1 MQNPRI
7 LSAEILRK
15 ILEDKVFFSDLKEQ
29 VKEENR
35 AFINQLVLGALRYFV
50 PLNKILARFIK
61 KKIPHKHRLA
71 NYLLILAVYEL
82 TDMKTPQY
90 AVLNATVGNIR
101 AVSDSFLARMANAVL
116 RNVCKD
122 LENIKADMA
131 QISKIPPE
139 FEKIL
144 KGYEKEQI
152 KKIADCL
159 AEPAP
164 VDLTVK
170 ENHKTW
176 AEKLN
181 AEILPNGS
189 LRLEGLKKVSKAEG
203 FAEGCWWVQDVAA
216 SLPVLIAGNLKGK
229 TVADLCA
236 APGGKTA
243 QLALTAD
250 KVYAFD
256 ISASRLERLKENMA
270 RLNLSEK
277 VETINA
283 DVAEYC
289 EKNPQQKFD
298 VILLDAPCSATG
310 TMRRHPEVLHIKTQK
325 DVEAQILEQRRLL
338 KAATG
343 SLKKGGILIYSVCSI
358 AKAEGEEQIKWF
370 LKEFADF
377 KIIPAKEDEIS
388 AFGVWSDCLIDE
400 SGAVRTLPFYEQN
413 IGGMD
418 AFFICK
424 LQKIN

>member
-35 AFINQLVLGALRYFV
+35 AFVNQLVLGALRYFA

-71 NYLLILAVYEL
+71 KYLLILAVYEL

-90 AVLNATVGNIR
+90 AVLNTTVKNIR
-101 AVSDSFLARMANAVL
+101 TVSDSFLARMANAVL

-122 LENIKADMA
+122 LENIKSDMA
-131 QISKIPPE
+131 QICKIPPE

-159 AEPAP
+159 SAPAP

-189 LRLEGLKKVSKAEG
+189 LRLEGLKKVSKTEG
-203 FAEGCWWVQDVAA
+203 FVEGCWWVQDVAA
-216 SLPVLIAGNLKGK
+216 SLPALTAGNLCGK

-250 KVYAFD
+250 KVFAFD
-256 ISASRLERLKENMA
+256 ISALRIERLKENMA

-277 VETINA
+277 VETICA
-283 DVAEYC
+283 DAAEYC

-310 TMRRHPEVLHIKTQK
+310 TMRRHPEVLHIKTME
-325 DVEAQILEQRRLL
+325 DVKAQVSEQRKLL
-338 KAATG
+338 KAAAN
-343 SLKKGGILIYSVCSI
+343 SLKNGGILIYSVCSI
-358 AKAEGEEQIKWF
+358 AKAEGEEQIDWF
-370 LKEFADF
+370 LNENDNF
-377 KIIPAKEDEIS
+377 KLVKIAEDEIS
-388 AFGVWSDCLIDE
+388 AFGKWDDELIYE
-400 SGAVRTLPFYEQN
+400 NGTVRTLPFYAQN

>member
-7 LSAEILRK
+7 LCAEILQA

-29 VKEENR
+29 IKEENR
-35 AFINQLVLGALRYFV
+35 AFANQLVLGALRYFV

-61 KKIPHKHRLA
+61 KKIPHKHRSA
-71 NYLLILAVYEL
+71 NYLLLLAIYEL
-82 TDMKTPQY
+82 AEMKTPQY
-90 AVLNATVGNIR
+90 AVLNTTVKNVR
-101 AVSDSFLARMANAVL
+101 TVSDSFLAGMANAVL
-116 RNVCKD
+116 RNVCKN
-122 LENIKADMA
+122 LENIKSDMA
-131 QISKIPPE
+131 QMSKIPPE
-139 FEKIL
+139 FKEIL

-159 AEPAP
+159 SAPAP

-170 ENHKTW
+170 NNHKIR

-181 AEILPNGS
+181 AKILPNGT
-189 LRLEGLKKVSKAEG
+189 LRLESLKKISQAEG
-203 FAEGCWWVQDVAA
+203 FVEGCWWVQDVAA
-216 SLPVLIAGNLKGK
+216 SLPALTAGNLCGK

-250 KVYAFD
+250 KVFAFD

-270 RLNLSEK
+270 RLHLSEK
-277 VETINA
+277 VVMINA
-283 DVAEYC
+283 DAAEYC

-298 VILLDAPCSATG
+298 VVLLDAPCSATG
-310 TMRRHPEVLHIKTQK
+310 TMRRHPEVLHIKTTE
-325 DVEAQILEQRRLL
+325 DVKAQVSEQRKLL
-338 KAATG
+338 KAAAN

-358 AKAEGEEQIKWF
+358 AKAEGEEQIERF
-370 LKEFADF
+370 LNENDNF
-377 KIIPAKEDEIS
+377 KVVKITDDEIS
-388 AFGVWSDCLIDE
+388 AFGKWTDELIYE
-400 SGAVRTLPFYEQN
+400 NGMVRTLPFYAQN

>member
-29 VKEENR
+29 IKEENR
-35 AFINQLVLGALRYFV
+35 AFVNQLVLGALRYFV

-122 LENIKADMA
+122 LGNIKSDMA

-159 AEPAP
+159 SAPAP

-216 SLPVLIAGNLKGK
+216 SLPALTAGDLHGK
-229 TVADLCA
+229 TIADLCA

-250 KVYAFD
+250 KVFAFD
-256 ISASRLERLKENMA
+256 ISALRIERLKENMA

-277 VETINA
+277 VETICA
-283 DVAEYC
+283 DAAEYC
-289 EKNPQQKFD
+289 GKNPQQKFD

-310 TMRRHPEVLHIKTQK
+310 TMRRHPEVLHIKTME
-325 DVEAQILEQRRLL
+325 DVKAQVSEQRKLL
-338 KAATG
+338 KATAN

-358 AKAEGEEQIKWF
+358 AKAEGEEQIDWF
-370 LKEFADF
+370 LNENDNF
-377 KIIPAKEDEIS
+377 KLVKIAEDEIS
-388 AFGVWSDCLIDE
+388 AFGKWDDELIKE
-400 SGAVRTLPFYEQN
+400 NGTVRTLPFYAQN